1 MYEYRKFNTLWFVCA
16 HRAEKGRSWR
26 MAEPAMAEPAAVI
39 DEDLC
44 KYAREGSSLVLSC
57 KNISKISNLAGYQ
70 QLLTLKLDN
79 NRIERIENL
88 GCLTQL
94 EWLDLSF
101 NSISQITGLET
112 LRHLSHLSLFS
123 NRITQLQGLDSLT
136 KLQVLSLGNN
146 LISSADSVLH
156 LRRFAHLQAANFG
169 GNPFAEEAE
178 YRSYVLTHLKH
189 LKYLDN
195 RIVDE
200 HTMAMREES
209 EAREINLKEIEAET
223 EAAGA
228 VTEHPDELCK
238 VNTNLVK
245 LLQEELLQKGQVVMA
260 APMQSFSE
268 QMNEAVADFISLLVG
283 QSQLRQEQ
291 CLEFTRALQEAKVED
306 ANEAKV
312 EITSYEQKHAALEAM
327 PGAMGSDVA
336 QLQQTARNLET
347 ANNELYD
354 TLMEHEM
361 ACVERYANSINAFEC
376 SFEMLSKKS
385 QSAIQEFFRHLEELE
400 ITYTENS
407 QAGGVELIER
417 KANIHGLTE
426 AAPLFVG
433 DTEVLMSMLGEMHA
447 DRVAKLKASEDQL
460 MQAEKAALRTII
472 SATRAE
478 EYTRNRTRIVE
489 IYTHVRCNSDELE
502 KIKMTMTNP

>member
-1 MYEYRKFNTLWFVCA
+1 
-16 HRAEKGRSWR
+16 
-26 MAEPAMAEPAAVI
+26 MAEPAAVI

-57 KNISKISNLAGYQ
+57 KNISKIPNLAGYQ

-112 LRHLSHLSLFS
+112 LSHLSHLSLFS

-156 LRRFAHLQAANFG
+156 LRRFAHLQAANFA
-169 GNPFAEEAE
+169 GNLFAEEAE

-200 HTMAMREES
+200 QTMAMREES

-245 LLQEELLQKGQVVMA
+245 LLQEELLQKGHSKELEQLRSYEVVMA
-260 APMQSFSE
+260 APMKSFSE
-268 QMNEAVADFISLLVG
+268 QMNEAVANFISLLIG

-306 ANEAKV
+306 ANEAKA

-336 QLQQTARNLET
+336 QLQQAARNLET

-426 AAPLFVG
+426 EAPLFVG
-433 DTEVLMSMLGEMHA
+433 DTEVLMSMLGEMHD
-447 DRVAKLKASEDQL
+447 DRVAKLKASKDQL